1 LTIGHLLV
9 LEQLPRVPKQPN
21 ILDDSKLEGFMSAL
35 TSIFSWL
42 GRFLKKVRSIV
53 LDLGT
58 ALVVMFV
65 VIAIIE
71 ALTASGPDVE
81 DPSGKAL
88 LIDPAGTVVDQEVFN
103 SESLLTTVTDASSI
117 QIQTRDLIKLIR
129 AAAEDD
135 SIPAVV
141 VDFSSTGFAGPTT
154 AINIAKE
161 LKALRDSGKRVIA
174 FNDRLSTTSYL
185 MASQASEVWV
195 HPVGSISVRGLGGM
209 RNYNKDLFENLKIT
223 IHNYSQGDFKS
234 ATETSW
240 RSSMSEN
247 DRMQREALLFPIW
260 EEMKSLMAEGRGIES
275 DDIQSFADNY
285 VGFFGEAAIGNIA
298 YAQANNL
305 IDGTK
310 SFPEFRKY
318 MIEEF
323 GLDEEAETETY
334 KTISYAEYAKQL
346 TDDSADSGNQIAV
359 ITAEGVIREGEISQG
374 VAGANGVV
382 KQIRKA
388 HEDES
393 TKAIVFRVNSPGGS
407 IIASEMMRD
416 ELLAA
421 KRKGIKVIVSMGD
434 YAASGGV
441 YISTPADYIF
451 AEPTT
456 ITGSIGVAI
465 ALPTLE
471 NAMDYIGVNFDGVV
485 TSKHG
490 GWDPTQAIDDDLDKI
505 FASWGSEAY
514 DRFIN
519 FVAESRSQTYDDIK
533 AIAGGRVWI
542 ATSAKDIGLVDEI
555 GGIDDALTYAASLAE
570 LEDYQVEYY
579 GQELSPEEMILK
591 ELLEQLDVSI
601 GEPKVLSALDG
612 IARLYDTFIDIH
624 EPKALLT
631 CKDCLVDLD

>member
-1 LTIGHLLV
+1 M
-9 LEQLPRVPKQPN
+9 N
-21 ILDDSKLEGFMSAL
+21 AL
-35 TSIFSWL
+35 KSIFSWL
-42 GRFLKKVRSIV
+42 GRFLEKARTIM
-53 LDLGT
+53 LNLGT
-58 ALVVMFV
+58 ALVLIFFT
-65 VIAIIE
+65 VIIIGG
-71 ALTASGPDVE
+71 LTSGPEVK
-81 DPSGKAL
+81 DPSGRVL
-88 LIDPAGTVVDQEVFN
+88 FIDPEGTVVDQEAFDSDFLSN
-103 SESLLTTVTDASSI
+103 IGTDSSTD
-117 QIQTRDLIKLIR
+117 QIQTRDLIQLIR
-129 AAAEDD
+129 TAANDD
-135 SIPAVV
+135 DIPAVF
-141 VDFSSTGFAGPTT
+141 VDFSSTDFAGPTT

-195 HPVGSISVRGLGGM
+195 HPVGSVSVRGLGGM
-209 RNYNKDLFENLKIT
+209 RAYQKELYENLKINF
-223 IHNYSQGDFKS
+223 HNYSQGDFKS
-234 ATETSW
+234 ALEPNTRTN
-240 RSSMSEN
+240 MSEN
-247 DRMQREALLFPIW
+247 DRMQREALLNPIW
-260 EEMKSLMAEGRGIES
+260 DEMKSLMAEGRGITS
-275 DDIQSFADNY
+275 DDIQSFADDY
-285 VGFFGEAAIGNIA
+285 VGFFNQAEIGNIA
-298 YAQANNL
+298 YAKANNI

-318 MIEEF
+318 MIKEF

-334 KTISYAEYAKQL
+334 KTISYAEYGKQI
-346 TDDSADSGNQIAV
+346 DDDLSDSDNHIAV
-359 ITAEGVIREGEISQG
+359 ITAEGTIMEGESSQG

-382 KQIRKA
+382 KHIRSA
-388 HEDES
+388 HENEN

-416 ELLAA
+416 ELFAA
-421 KRKGIKVIVSMGD
+421 KEKGIDVVVSMGD

-471 NAMDYIGVNFDGVV
+471 NAMDYIGIDFDGVV

-505 FASWGSEAY
+505 FASWGADAY

-519 FVAESRSQTYDDIK
+519 VVAESRSQSYEDIK
-533 AIAGGRVWI
+533 QIAGGRVWI
-542 ATSAKDIGLVDEI
+542 AASAKEIGLIDEI
-555 GGIDDALTYAASLAE
+555 GGMEDAITYAANMAE
-570 LEDYQVEYY
+570 LEEFQVEYY
-579 GQELSPEEMILK
+579 GEELSPEELILK
-591 ELLEQLDVSI
+591 ELVENLDVSL
-601 GEPKVLSALDG
+601 GEPKVLSALNG
-612 IARLYDTFIDIH
+612 LTELYETLIDIQ

>member
-1 LTIGHLLV
+1 MNTI
-9 LEQLPRVPKQPN
+9 K
-21 ILDDSKLEGFMSAL
+21 A
-35 TSIFSWL
+35 IFSWI
-42 GRFLKKVRSIV
+42 GRFLQKVRTIL
-53 LDLGT
+53 LDFGT
-58 ALVVMFV
+58 ALVVIFLAM
-65 VIAIIE
+65 AIIG
-71 ALTASGPDVE
+71 ALTSSEPEVV
-81 DPSGKAL
+81 DPSGRVL
-88 LIDPAGTVVDQEVFN
+88 FINPQGVVVDQEVFN
-103 SESLLTTVTDASSI
+103 SESLLDVATDSSI
-117 QIQTRDLIKLIR
+117 EQIQTRDLIKLIR
-129 AAAEDD
+129 AAAQDE
-135 SIPAVV
+135 SIPAVF
-141 VDFSSTGFAGPTT
+141 VDFSSAGFAGPTT

-174 FNDRLSTTSYL
+174 FSDRLSTASYL

-195 HPVGSISVRGLGGM
+195 HPVGSISVRGIGGM

-234 ATETSW
+234 ATEPSW
-240 RSSMSEN
+240 RSDMSEN

-260 EEMKSLMAEGRGIES
+260 DEMKALMAEGRGIEPS
-275 DDIQSFADNY
+275 DIQSFADNY

-310 SFPEFRKY
+310 SFPEFRQY

-323 GLDEEAETETY
+323 GEDEEAETETY
-334 KTISYAEYAKQL
+334 KTISSAEYAEQI
-346 TDDSADSGNQIAV
+346 DDDLSESANQIAV
-359 ITAEGVIREGEISQG
+359 ITAEGAISEGEISQG
-374 VAGANGVV
+374 VAGADGIVQ
-382 KQIRKA
+382 QIRSA
-388 HEDES
+388 HEDEN
-393 TKAIVFRVNSPGGS
+393 TKVIVFRVNSPGGS

-421 KRKGIKVIVSMGD
+421 KRKGLKVVVSMGD

-465 ALPTLE
+465 ALPTFE

-490 GWDPTQAIDDDLDKI
+490 GWDPTQAIDEDLDKI
-505 FASWGSEAY
+505 FAGWGAEAY
-514 DRFIN
+514 DRFIA
-519 FVAESRSQTYDDIK
+519 FVAESRSQSYEDIK

-542 ATSAKDIGLVDEI
+542 ATSAKEIGLVDEI
-555 GGIDDALTYAASLAE
+555 GGIEDAIAYAAN
-570 LEDYQVEYY
+570 LEGLDDYQVEYY
-579 GQELSPEEMILK
+579 RETLSPEEMFLK
-591 ELLEQLDVSI
+591 ELLENFDVSLA
-601 GEPKVLSALDG
+601 EPSVLSALDG
-612 IARLYDTFIDIH
+612 VTELYETLVDLN

>member
-1 LTIGHLLV
+1 M
-9 LEQLPRVPKQPN
+9 N
-21 ILDDSKLEGFMSAL
+21 AL
-35 TSIFSWL
+35 KSIFSWL
-42 GRFLKKVRSIV
+42 GRFLEKARTVM
-53 LDLGT
+53 LNLGT
-58 ALVVMFV
+58 AFV
-65 VIAIIE
+65 LIIITFAIIGG
-71 ALTASGPDVE
+71 LSSSGPDVTE
-81 DPSGKAL
+81 KDGRVL
-88 LIDPAGTVVDQEVFN
+88 FIDPIGTVVDQEVFN
-103 SESLLTTVTDASSI
+103 SDFMFNFGTNSSTD
-117 QIQTRDLIKLIR
+117 QIQTRDLIALIR
-129 AAAEDD
+129 AAAEDEE
-135 SIPAVV
+135 IPAVFI
-141 VDFSSTGFAGPTT
+141 DFSSTGFAGPTT

-161 LKALRDSGKRVIA
+161 LKALRESGKRVIA

-209 RNYNKDLFENLKIT
+209 RPYQKELYENLKINF
-223 IHNYSQGDFKS
+223 HNYSQGDFKS
-234 ATETSW
+234 AVEGNTRTD
-240 RSSMSEN
+240 MSEN
-247 DRMQREALLFPIW
+247 DKLQREALLNPIW
-260 EEMKSLMAEGRGIES
+260 DEMKLLMAEGRDIELG
-275 DDIQSFADNY
+275 DIQSFADDY

-298 YAQANNL
+298 YAKANNI

-310 SFPEFRKY
+310 SFPEFRQY

-323 GLDEEAETETY
+323 GLDEEAKTETY
-334 KTISYAEYAKQL
+334 KTISYNEYADQME
-346 TDDSADSGNQIAV
+346 DDFSDSENEIAI
-359 ITAEGVIREGEISQG
+359 ITAEGAIMEGEITQG
-374 VAGANGVV
+374 VAGSSGVV
-382 KQIRKA
+382 KQIRSA
-388 HEDES
+388 HENEN

-416 ELLAA
+416 ELFAA
-421 KRKGIKVIVSMGD
+421 KKKGITVVVLMGD

-490 GWDPTQAIDDDLDKI
+490 GWDPTQAIDEDLDKI
-505 FASWGSEAY
+505 FAGWGADAY
-514 DRFIN
+514 DRFVN
-519 FVAESRSQTYDDIK
+519 FVADSRSQSYEDIK

-542 ATSAKDIGLVDEI
+542 ATSAKEIGLVDEI
-555 GGIDDALTYAASLAE
+555 GGIDDAIAYAVNLTE

-579 GQELSPEEMILK
+579 GQELSPEELIIR
-591 ELLEQLDVSI
+591 ELLENFDVSL
-601 GEPKVLSALDG
+601 GEPKVLSALNGLAD
-612 IARLYDTFIDIH
+612 LYETLIDIQ

>member
-1 LTIGHLLV
+1 MKRI
-9 LEQLPRVPKQPN
+9 PMN
-21 ILDDSKLEGFMSAL
+21 AL
-35 TSIFSWL
+35 KPIFSWL
-42 GRFLKKVRSIV
+42 SRFLEKARIIMLNV
-53 LDLGT
+53 GT
-58 ALVVMFV
+58 AFV
-65 VIAIIE
+65 LIFFTIIIIG
-71 ALTASGPDVE
+71 ALTSGPEVK
-81 DPSGKAL
+81 DPSGRVL
-88 LIDPAGTVVDQEVFN
+88 VIDPEGTVVDQEVFN
-103 SESLLTTVTDASSI
+103 SDFLFNIVTDSSTD
-117 QIQTRDLIKLIR
+117 QIQTRDLIQLIR
-129 AAAEDD
+129 AAAEDED
-135 SIPAVV
+135 IPAVF

-209 RNYNKDLFENLKIT
+209 SPYQKQFYENLKIK

-234 ATETSW
+234 AVEPNTRTD
-240 RSSMSEN
+240 MSEN
-247 DRMQREALLFPIW
+247 DRMQREAILNPIW
-260 EEMKSLMAEGRGIES
+260 DEMKSLMAEGRGIES
-275 DDIQSFADNY
+275 DDIQSFADDY
-285 VGFFGEAAIGNIA
+285 VAFIGEAAIGNIA
-298 YAQANNL
+298 YAKANNI

-310 SFPEFRKY
+310 SFPEFRQY

-334 KTISYAEYAKQL
+334 KTISYNEYAKQI
-346 TDDSADSGNQIAV
+346 DEDFSDSDNQIAV
-359 ITAEGVIREGEISQG
+359 ITAEGAIMEGDITQG
-374 VAGANGVV
+374 VAGADGVV
-382 KQIRKA
+382 KQIRSA
-388 HEDES
+388 HEDEN

-407 IIASEMMRD
+407 IIGSEMMRD

-421 KRKGIKVIVSMGD
+421 KRKGINVIVSMGD

-471 NAMDYIGVNFDGVV
+471 NAKDYIGVNFDGVV

-490 GWDPTQAIDDDLDKI
+490 GWDPTQAINDDLDKI
-505 FASWGSEAY
+505 FASWGADAY

-519 FVAESRSQTYDDIK
+519 FVAESRSQSYEDIK
-533 AIAGGRVWI
+533 EIAGGRIWI
-542 ATSAKDIGLVDEI
+542 ATSAKEIGLVDEI
-555 GGIDDALTYAASLAE
+555 GGIDDAITYAANIAE
-570 LEDYQVEYY
+570 LEDYKVEYY
-579 GQELSPEEMILK
+579 GEERSLEETILK
-591 ELLEQLDVSI
+591 ELLENFDVSL
-601 GEPKVLSALDG
+601 GEPKVLSALNG
-612 IARLYDTFIDIH
+612 LASLYETLTDIQ

>member
-1 LTIGHLLV
+1 M
-9 LEQLPRVPKQPN
+9 N
-21 ILDDSKLEGFMSAL
+21 AL
-35 TSIFSWL
+35 KSISSWL
-42 GRFLKKVRSIV
+42 GRFLEKARIIMLNV
-53 LDLGT
+53 GT
-58 ALVVMFV
+58 AFV
-65 VIAIIE
+65 LIFFTIIIIG
-71 ALTASGPDVE
+71 ALTSLGSEVK
-81 DPSGKAL
+81 DPSGRVL
-88 LIDPAGTVVDQEVFN
+88 LIDPKGTVVDQEVFN
-103 SESLLTTVTDASSI
+103 SDFLFNIVTDSSTD
-117 QIQTRDLIKLIR
+117 QIQTRDLIQLIR
-129 AAAEDD
+129 AAAEDED
-135 SIPAVV
+135 IPAVF

-209 RNYNKDLFENLKIT
+209 SPYQKEFYENLKIN

-234 ATETSW
+234 AVEPNTRTD
-240 RSSMSEN
+240 MSEN
-247 DRMQREALLFPIW
+247 DRMQREAILNPIW
-260 EEMKSLMAEGRGIES
+260 DEMKSLMAEGRGIES
-275 DDIQSFADNY
+275 DDIQSFADDY
-285 VGFFGEAAIGNIA
+285 VAFIGEAAIGNIA
-298 YAQANNL
+298 YAKANNI

-310 SFPEFRKY
+310 SFPEFRQY

-334 KTISYAEYAKQL
+334 KTISYNEYAKQI
-346 TDDSADSGNQIAV
+346 DEDFSDSDNQIAV
-359 ITAEGVIREGEISQG
+359 ITAEGAIMEGDITQG
-374 VAGANGVV
+374 VAGADGVV
-382 KQIRKA
+382 KQIRSA
-388 HEDES
+388 HEDEN

-407 IIASEMMRD
+407 IIGSEMMRD
-416 ELLAA
+416 ELLAS
-421 KRKGIKVIVSMGD
+421 KRKGINVIVSMGD

-490 GWDPTQAIDDDLDKI
+490 GWDPTQAINDDLDKI
-505 FASWGSEAY
+505 FASWGADAY

-519 FVAESRSQTYDDIK
+519 FVAESRSQSYEDIK
-533 AIAGGRVWI
+533 EIAGGRIWI
-542 ATSAKDIGLVDEI
+542 ATSAKEIGLVDEI
-555 GGIDDALTYAASLAE
+555 GGIDDAITYAANMAE
-570 LEDYQVEYY
+570 LEDYKVEYY
-579 GQELSPEEMILK
+579 GEEFSLEERILK
-591 ELLEQLDVSI
+591 ELLENFDVSL
-601 GEPKVLSALDG
+601 GEPKVLSALNG
-612 IARLYDTFIDIH
+612 LASLYETLTDIQ

>member
-1 LTIGHLLV
+1 
-9 LEQLPRVPKQPN
+9 
-21 ILDDSKLEGFMSAL
+21 MSAL

-505 FASWGSEAY
+505 FAGWGSEAY

-579 GQELSPEEMILK
+579 GQELSPEEIILK
-591 ELLEQLDVSI
+591 ELLEQLGVSI

>member
-1 LTIGHLLV
+1 MNKL
-9 LEQLPRVPKQPN
+9 QP
-21 ILDDSKLEGFMSAL
+21 
-35 TSIFSWL
+35 IFSWL
-42 GRFLKKVRSIV
+42 ARFLEKARIIMLNV
-53 LDLGT
+53 GT
-58 ALVVMFV
+58 AFV
-65 VIAIIE
+65 LIFFTIIIIG
-71 ALTASGPDVE
+71 ALTSGPEVK
-81 DPSGKAL
+81 DPSGRVL
-88 LIDPAGTVVDQEVFN
+88 VIDPEGTVVDQEVFN
-103 SESLLTTVTDASSI
+103 SDFLFNIVTDSSTD
-117 QIQTRDLIKLIR
+117 QIQTRDLIQLIR
-129 AAAEDD
+129 AAAENED
-135 SIPAVV
+135 IPAVF

-209 RNYNKDLFENLKIT
+209 SPYQKEFYENLKIN

-234 ATETSW
+234 AVEPNTRTD
-240 RSSMSEN
+240 MSEN
-247 DRMQREALLFPIW
+247 DRMQREAILNPIW
-260 EEMKSLMAEGRGIES
+260 DEMKSLMAVGRGIES
-275 DDIQSFADNY
+275 DDIQSFADDY
-285 VGFFGEAAIGNIA
+285 VAFIGEAAIGNIA
-298 YAQANNL
+298 YAKANNI

-310 SFPEFRKY
+310 SFPEFRQY

-334 KTISYAEYAKQL
+334 KTISYNEYAKQI
-346 TDDSADSGNQIAV
+346 DEDFSDSDNQIAV
-359 ITAEGVIREGEISQG
+359 ITAEGAIMEGDITQG
-374 VAGANGVV
+374 VAGADGVV
-382 KQIRKA
+382 KQIRSA
-388 HEDES
+388 YEDEN

-407 IIASEMMRD
+407 IIGSEMMRD

-421 KRKGIKVIVSMGD
+421 KRKGINVIVSMGD

-490 GWDPTQAIDDDLDKI
+490 GWDPTQAINDDLDKI
-505 FASWGSEAY
+505 FASWGADAY

-519 FVAESRSQTYDDIK
+519 FVAESRSQSYEDIK
-533 AIAGGRVWI
+533 EIAGGRIWI
-542 ATSAKDIGLVDEI
+542 ATSAKEIGLVDEI
-555 GGIDDALTYAASLAE
+555 GGIDDAITYAANIAE
-570 LEDYQVEYY
+570 LEDYKVEYY
-579 GQELSPEEMILK
+579 GEERSLEETILK
-591 ELLEQLDVSI
+591 ELLENFDVSL
-601 GEPKVLSALDG
+601 GEPKVLSALNGLASLYETLTG
-612 IARLYDTFIDIH
+612 IQ

>member
-1 LTIGHLLV
+1 
-9 LEQLPRVPKQPN
+9 
-21 ILDDSKLEGFMSAL
+21 MSAL
-35 TSIFSWL
+35 KSIFSWF

-58 ALVVMFV
+58 TLIVVFL

-88 LIDPAGTVVDQEVFN
+88 LIDPKGMVVDQEVFN
-103 SESLLTTVTDASSI
+103 SESLLTTVTDSSST
-117 QIQTRDLIKLIR
+117 QIQTRDLVKLIR

-154 AINIAKE
+154 AINISKE

-240 RSSMSEN
+240 RSNMSEN

-260 EEMKSLMAEGRGIES
+260 EEMKSLMAEGRGIAS

-298 YAQANNL
+298 YAQANNI

-310 SFPEFRKY
+310 SFPEFRQY

-323 GLDEEAETETY
+323 GLDEEAETQTY
-334 KTISYAEYAKQL
+334 KTISYGEYAKQIS
-346 TDDSADSGNQIAV
+346 DDYLDSGHQIAV
-359 ITAEGVIREGEISQG
+359 ITAEGVIREGEISPG

-388 HEDES
+388 HEDED

-505 FASWGSEAY
+505 FASWGSAAY

-533 AIAGGRVWI
+533 AVAGGRVWI

-612 IARLYDTFIDIH
+612 IARLYGTLIDIH
-624 EPKALLT
+624 EPKALFT

>member
-1 LTIGHLLV
+1 M
-9 LEQLPRVPKQPN
+9 N
-21 ILDDSKLEGFMSAL
+21 AL
-35 TSIFSWL
+35 KSIFSWL
-42 GRFLKKVRSIV
+42 GRFLEKARTVM
-53 LDLGT
+53 LNLGT
-58 ALVVMFV
+58 AFV
-65 VIAIIE
+65 LIIITFAIIGG
-71 ALTASGPDVE
+71 LSSSGPDVTE
-81 DPSGKAL
+81 KDGRVL
-88 LIDPAGTVVDQEVFN
+88 FIDPIGTVVDQEVFN
-103 SESLLTTVTDASSI
+103 SDFMFNFGTNSSTD
-117 QIQTRDLIKLIR
+117 QIQTRDLIALIR
-129 AAAEDD
+129 AAAEDEE
-135 SIPAVV
+135 IPAVFI
-141 VDFSSTGFAGPTT
+141 DFSSTGFAGPTT

-161 LKALRDSGKRVIA
+161 LKALRESGKRVIA

-209 RNYNKDLFENLKIT
+209 RPYQKELYENLKINF
-223 IHNYSQGDFKS
+223 HNYSQGDFKS
-234 ATETSW
+234 AVEGNTRTD
-240 RSSMSEN
+240 MSEN
-247 DRMQREALLFPIW
+247 DKLQREALLNPIW
-260 EEMKSLMAEGRGIES
+260 DEMKLLMAEGRDIELG
-275 DDIQSFADNY
+275 DIQSFADDY

-298 YAQANNL
+298 YAKANNI

-310 SFPEFRKY
+310 SFPEFRQY

-323 GLDEEAETETY
+323 GLDEEAKTETY
-334 KTISYAEYAKQL
+334 KTISYNEYADQME
-346 TDDSADSGNQIAV
+346 DDFSDSENEIAI
-359 ITAEGVIREGEISQG
+359 ITAEGTIMEGEITQG
-374 VAGANGVV
+374 VAGSSGVV
-382 KQIRKA
+382 KQIRSA
-388 HEDES
+388 HENEN

-416 ELLAA
+416 ELFAA
-421 KRKGIKVIVSMGD
+421 KKKGINVVVSMGD

-490 GWDPTQAIDDDLDKI
+490 GWDPTQAIDEDLDKI
-505 FASWGSEAY
+505 FAGWGADAY
-514 DRFIN
+514 DRFVN
-519 FVAESRSQTYDDIK
+519 FVADSRSQSYEDIK

-542 ATSAKDIGLVDEI
+542 ATSAKEIGLVDEI
-555 GGIDDALTYAASLAE
+555 GGIDDAIAYAVNLTE

-579 GQELSPEEMILK
+579 GQELSPEELIIR
-591 ELLEQLDVSI
+591 ELLENFDVSL
-601 GEPKVLSALDG
+601 GEPKVLSALNGLAD
-612 IARLYDTFIDIH
+612 LYETLTDIQ

>member
-1 LTIGHLLV
+1 MKRI
-9 LEQLPRVPKQPN
+9 PMN
-21 ILDDSKLEGFMSAL
+21 AL
-35 TSIFSWL
+35 KSISSWL
-42 GRFLKKVRSIV
+42 GRFLEKARIIMLNV
-53 LDLGT
+53 GT
-58 ALVVMFV
+58 AFV
-65 VIAIIE
+65 LIFFTIIIIG
-71 ALTASGPDVE
+71 ALTSLGSEVK
-81 DPSGKAL
+81 DPSGRVL
-88 LIDPAGTVVDQEVFN
+88 LIDPKGTVVDQEVFN
-103 SESLLTTVTDASSI
+103 SDFLFNIVTDSSTD
-117 QIQTRDLIKLIR
+117 QIQTRDLIQLIR
-129 AAAEDD
+129 AAAEDED
-135 SIPAVV
+135 IPAVF

-209 RNYNKDLFENLKIT
+209 SPYQKEFYENLKIN

-234 ATETSW
+234 AVEPNTRTD
-240 RSSMSEN
+240 MSEN
-247 DRMQREALLFPIW
+247 DRMQREAILNPIW
-260 EEMKSLMAEGRGIES
+260 DEMKSLMAVGRGIKS
-275 DDIQSFADNY
+275 DDIQSFADDY
-285 VGFFGEAAIGNIA
+285 VAFIGEAAIGNIA
-298 YAQANNL
+298 YAKANNI

-310 SFPEFRKY
+310 SFPEFRQY

-334 KTISYAEYAKQL
+334 KTISYNEYAKQI
-346 TDDSADSGNQIAV
+346 DEDFSDSDNQIAV
-359 ITAEGVIREGEISQG
+359 ITAEGAIMEGDITQG
-374 VAGANGVV
+374 VAGADGVV
-382 KQIRKA
+382 KQIRSA
-388 HEDES
+388 HEDEN

-407 IIASEMMRD
+407 IIGSEMMRD
-416 ELLAA
+416 ELLAS
-421 KRKGIKVIVSMGD
+421 KRKGINVIVSMGD

-490 GWDPTQAIDDDLDKI
+490 GWDPTQAINDDLDKI
-505 FASWGSEAY
+505 FASWGADAY

-519 FVAESRSQTYDDIK
+519 FVAESRSQSYEDIK
-533 AIAGGRVWI
+533 EIAGGRIWI
-542 ATSAKDIGLVDEI
+542 ATSAKEIGLVDEI
-555 GGIDDALTYAASLAE
+555 GGIDDAITYAANMAE
-570 LEDYQVEYY
+570 LEDYKVEYY
-579 GQELSPEEMILK
+579 GEEFSLEERILK
-591 ELLEQLDVSI
+591 ELLENFDVSL
-601 GEPKVLSALDG
+601 GEPKVLSALNG
-612 IARLYDTFIDIH
+612 LASLYETLTDIQ

>member
-1 LTIGHLLV
+1 
-9 LEQLPRVPKQPN
+9 
-21 ILDDSKLEGFMSAL
+21 MSAL
-35 TSIFSWL
+35 KSIFSWL
-42 GRFLKKVRSIV
+42 GRFLEKARTVM
-53 LDLGT
+53 LNLGT
-58 ALVVMFV
+58 AFV
-65 VIAIIE
+65 LIFFTIIIIG
-71 ALTASGPDVE
+71 AFTSSGPEVK
-81 DPSGKAL
+81 DPSGRVL
-88 LIDPAGTVVDQEVFN
+88 FIDPVGTVVDQEVFN
-103 SESLLTTVTDASSI
+103 SDFLSQLGADSSMD
-117 QIQTRDLIKLIR
+117 QIQTRDLIQLIR
-129 AAAEDD
+129 AAAEDEE
-135 SIPAVV
+135 IPAVFI
-141 VDFSSTGFAGPTT
+141 DFSATGFAGPTT
-154 AINIAKE
+154 AINIARE
-161 LKALRDSGKRVIA
+161 LKALRESGKRVIA
-174 FNDRLSTTSYL
+174 MNDRLSTTSYL

-209 RNYNKDLFENLKIT
+209 RNYNKDLFDNLKIT

-240 RSSMSEN
+240 RSSMSDN

-260 EEMKSLMAEGRGIES
+260 DEMKSLMAEGRGIES
-275 DDIQSFADNY
+275 DDIQSFADDY

-298 YAQANNL
+298 YAETNNI

-310 SFPEFRKY
+310 SFPEFRQY

-334 KTISYAEYAKQL
+334 KTISYNEYAKQI
-346 TDDSADSGNQIAV
+346 DDELSESDNHIAV
-359 ITAEGVIREGEISQG
+359 ITAEGAIMEGEITQG

-382 KQIRKA
+382 KQIRSA
-388 HEDES
+388 HEDEN

-416 ELLAA
+416 ELFAA
-421 KRKGIKVIVSMGD
+421 KEKGIDVIVSMGD

-485 TSKHG
+485 TSKYG

-505 FASWGSEAY
+505 FAGWGADAY
-514 DRFIN
+514 DRFVS
-519 FVAESRSQTYDDIK
+519 FVAESRSQSYEDIK

-542 ATSAKDIGLVDEI
+542 ATSAKEIGLVDEI
-555 GGIDDALTYAASLAE
+555 GGIDEAISYAANMAE

-579 GQELSPEEMILK
+579 GQELSPEELIIR
-591 ELLEQLDVSI
+591 ELLENFDVSV
-601 GEPKVLSALDG
+601 GEPKVLSALNGLTDFYET
-612 IARLYDTFIDIH
+612 LTDIQ